1 MANWNIKPVNQTQL
15 GQRIRTAR
23 ERIGLSQEVLAEVVK
38 RDQKAISEYEN
49 GKRKLPA
56 IELPIYAYAL
66 GVPVS
71 YFFDDDFGMDDLDQ
85 LLLQEFHLLVSQDDK
100 EAAIRALRLIVT
112 LVNRHSTISEK

>member
-56 IELPIYAYAL
+56 IELPIYAHAL

-85 LLLQEFHLLVSQDDK
+85 LLLQEFHLLVRQDDK
-100 EAAIRALRLIVT
+100 ETAIQAIRLIVT
-112 LVNRHSTISEK
+112 VVNRHSTVSEK